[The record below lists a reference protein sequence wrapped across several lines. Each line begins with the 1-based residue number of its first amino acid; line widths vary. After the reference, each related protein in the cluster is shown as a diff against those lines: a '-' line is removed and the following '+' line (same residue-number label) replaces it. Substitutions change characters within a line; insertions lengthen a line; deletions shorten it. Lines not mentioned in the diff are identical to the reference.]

1 MNMKEMNTFQKYFVT
16 EFYEDYR
23 EGSLSRRAFIRRLA
37 FITGSMNATIT
48 TMSALGCA
56 PSELPAPTEPLP
68 SPVATATPSLADPM
82 AAIRQGAATPAA
94 RLAPVPGAQSPLS
107 VPEGDPAV
115 VSSEVTFTSQG
126 AQIVAYLARPAVNGT
141 YAGILV
147 CHENRGLVPHIK
159 DVARRFA
166 KAGYVALAVDLLS
179 REGGTDAVDPDQVP
193 AILSAAPAER
203 HVADFAAGLKYL
215 QSLNTV
221 DSNRIGMTGY
231 CFGGG
236 ITWRC
241 AVALPELKAAV
252 PFYGPAP
259 DLSQVRN
266 IEAAVF
272 GVYAELDARITPGK
286 DPLEQALKEAGIT
299 YQMKVYPG
307 VNHAFHNDT
316 GPRYDKTQ
324 ATQAWQDTL
333 AWFKQHV

>member
-1 MNMKEMNTFQKYFVT
+1 MKEMNTFQTYFVE
-16 EFYEDYR
+16 EFYDDYR

-37 FITGSMNATIT
+37 FITGSMSATIM
-48 TMSALGCA
+48 TMSALGCT

-68 SPVATATPSLADPM
+68 APAATPTAL
-82 AAIRQGAATPAA
+82 PAA
-94 RLAPVPGAQSPLS
+94 RLVPVPGAQSPLS

-126 AQIVAYLARPAVNGT
+126 AKIMAYLARPAANGT

-147 CHENRGLVPHIK
+147 CHENRGLTPHIE

-166 KAGYVALAVDLLS
+166 KAGYVALAIDLLS

-193 AILSAAPAER
+193 AILSAAPPER

-215 QSLNTV
+215 QSLSYV
-221 DSNRIGMTGY
+221 DGNRIGMTGY

-259 DLSQVRN
+259 DLSQAHA
-266 IEAAVF
+266 IKAAVF

-286 DPLEQALKEAGIT
+286 DALETALKAAGIT
-299 YQMKVYPG
+299 HQMKVYPG
-307 VNHAFHNDT
+307 VEHAFHNDT
-316 GPRYDKTQ
+316 SLRYDKIQ

-333 AWFKQHV
+333 AWFARYAHA